1 MKKSRLAILLTMT
14 FILAGCDD
22 ANLSQKV
29 IETEKQF
36 VQLQADYKKAQTD
49 LTTKEN
55 ELNALKADYTKLSAE
70 YSELQKRSTSFPAL
84 QVEITKLIDK
94 SETLKFPKNPKDEF
108 AREESKVSVFANTA
122 ITHIEWL
129 DQLLL
134 QELLKLYLTKDESEK
149 VNLTAVKPQ
158 DIVERFEK
166 IYQELEKDAKE
177 YKPFAMEESVYT
189 QYLGQRNHIVS
200 FTQSTYTFTGGAHG
214 TGYTNYL
221 NIDTNKKALITLNDV
236 ISEKNQAKLKALLW
250 ETYTSERSSEEQ
262 KPLFVE
268 KKDFRISDN
277 FYFSNDGIVFVYPV
291 YELGAYAEGEIEL
304 AINYY
309 QLNELLAPEFKQTEK
324 DGFYTFP
331 ENQ

>member
-1 MKKSRLAILLTMT
+1 MKKSRLAILLTTT
-14 FILAGCDD
+14 FILTGCDD

-55 ELNALKADYTKLSAE
+55 ELNTLKADYTKLSAE
-70 YSELQKRSTSFPAL
+70 YSELQKHTASFPAL
-84 QVEITKLIDK
+84 QVEITKLIDN
-94 SETLKFPKNPKDEF
+94 SNTLKFPKDPKDEF

-134 QELLKLYLTKDESEK
+134 QELLKLYLTKDKSEK

-177 YKPFAMEESVYT
+177 YKPFAMEESAYT

-200 FTQSTYTFTGGAHG
+200 FTQSTYSFTGGAHG
-214 TGYTNYL
+214 MGHTNYL
-221 NIDTNKKALITLNDV
+221 NIDINKKALITLNDV
-236 ISEKNQAKLKALLW
+236 INEKNQAKLKALLW
-250 ETYTSERSSEEQ
+250 NTYSSERSGET
-262 KPLFVE
+262 PLFVE

-277 FYFSNDGIVFVYPV
+277 FYFSKDGIVFVYPV
-291 YELGAYAEGEIEL
+291 YELGPYAEGEIEL

-309 QLNELLAPEFKQTEK
+309 QLNELLTPEFKQTEK